1 MKPAASLLRINGIK
15 PKRHRR
21 GAAVMAEKRFAANAG
36 FAGGGLLAAERRRC
50 ISRGAL
56 VRFTKWLKRK
66 GTASVSH
73 VEDEIRARFVC
84 SKCGHSECRTK
95 ELAMTGTGL
104 SKMFDIQNNYYL
116 FVSCTH
122 CGYTEIY
129 HSDVLKGQRSELS
142 NILDLLFG

>member
-1 MKPAASLLRINGIK
+1 M
-15 PKRHRR
+15 
-21 GAAVMAEKRFAANAG
+21 
-36 FAGGGLLAAERRRC
+36 
-50 ISRGAL
+50 
-56 VRFTKWLKRK
+56 
-66 GTASVSH
+66 SH

-84 SKCGHSECRTK
+84 SKCGHSECWTK